1 MKKFAIIVAAGTG
14 TRMGTDTPKQFLQ
27 LQGRPILEHTLARFL
42 EAFPDLE
49 VILVIHREWMEEGRK
64 IASNMRDAARV
75 RIVEGGE
82 TRFHSVQNGLGL
94 VNEPGLVAVHDA
106 VRCLVSVS
114 LIRHCYGQAGEHGMA
129 IPAVPAKDSIRVVGE
144 LGARVIE
151 RDQVRIIQ
159 TPQTFRSSILLP
171 AFDQP
176 YDPAFTDEA
185 TVVEKTGVNIRLVE
199 GEESNIKIT
208 LPFDLLIAEK
218 ILEERA
224 KI

>member
-14 TRMGTDTPKQFLQ
+14 TRMGTDTPKQFLE
-27 LQGRPILEHTLARFL
+27 LKGRAILEHTLARFL

-49 VILVIHREWMEEGRK
+49 VILVLNKEWMQEGKR
-64 IASNMRDAARV
+64 IADKMRDAARIK
-75 RIVEGGE
+75 IVEGGE
-82 TRFHSVQNGLGL
+82 TRFQSVQNGLGL
-94 VNEPGLVAVHDA
+94 VTEPGLIAVHDA

-114 LIRHCYGQAGEHGMA
+114 LIRHCYGQAAEYGMA

-144 LGARVIE
+144 LGAVAIE

-159 TPQTFRSSILLP
+159 TPQTFRSAILLT

-185 TVVEKTGVNIRLVE
+185 TVVEKTGVTIKLVE
-199 GEESNIKIT
+199 GEETNIKIT
-208 LPFDLLIAEK
+208 LPIDLLIAEK
-218 ILEERA
+218 ILEEHA